1 MSAMSIFQ
9 TPWGWMGIGAS
20 ERGVHSIVLPKVSR
34 QAVHDELL
42 GSCENQAQQ
51 HARNADAKC
60 VHEAQSQLM
69 EFLGN
74 RRRELSF
81 ALDLSRGTPFQRQV
95 WRAILRIPYGR
106 VRSYRWVAERVGG
119 SQYARAVGHALG
131 ANPVPIIVPCHR
143 VVTSDGSLGGFSGGL
158 PVKRKLL
165 QLEGTLA
172 QLKMGR
178 GARGFGKRK
187 RTSSSLSPRAS
198 GPLPVS

>member
-9 TPWGWMGIGAS
+9 TQWGWMGIGAS
-20 ERGVHSIVLPKVSR
+20 ERGVHSIVLPKLSR

-42 GSCENQAQQ
+42 GTEDQTKQN
-51 HARNADAKC
+51 AREGNASAEF
-60 VHEAQSQLM
+60 VHEAQTQLT

-74 RRRELSF
+74 RRRELKF
-81 ALDLSRGTPFQRQV
+81 GLDLSRGTPFQRQV

-106 VRSYRWVAERVGG
+106 VRSYRWVADRVGG

-172 QLKMGR
+172 QLKMVR
-178 GARGFGKRK
+178 G
-187 RTSSSLSPRAS
+187 
-198 GPLPVS
+198 

>member
-20 ERGVHSIVLPKVSR
+20 ECGVHSIVLPQLSR
-34 QAVHDELL
+34 QAVHDELF
-42 GSCENQAQQ
+42 GAGENQSKGPT
-51 HARNADAKC
+51 RGEDTNAALL
-60 VHEAQSQLM
+60 HEAQTQLM

-81 ALDLSRGTPFQRQV
+81 SLDLSRGTTFQRQV

-172 QLKMGR
+172 QLK
-178 GARGFGKRK
+178 
-187 RTSSSLSPRAS
+187 
-198 GPLPVS
+198 

>member
-20 ERGVHSIVLPKVSR
+20 ERGVHSIVLPKLSR

-42 GSCENQAQQ
+42 GAEGQAKQS
-51 HARNADAKC
+51 ARKGNASADF
-60 VHEAQSQLM
+60 VHEAQSQLL
-69 EFLGN
+69 EFLES
-74 RRRELSF
+74 RRRALSF
-81 ALDLSRGTPFQRQV
+81 DLDLSHGTPFQRQV

-143 VVTSDGSLGGFSGGL
+143 VVTSAGTLGGFSGGL

-172 QLKMGR
+172 QLQMAGEVR
-178 GARGFGKRK
+178 
-187 RTSSSLSPRAS
+187 
-198 GPLPVS
+198 